1 MSSIGIP
8 RPRVYITCS
17 NLTFVCAC
25 SKVPPFSDTE
35 AETFHSA
42 DWIGVSLRSLGPD
55 DVRVFSCPEYDHWER
70 PLITILSASGQ
81 RVAPF
86 ATPAS
91 KGAVLLRAL
100 NSESMVSMSF
110 NFMDS
115 SLDPVFNLGPAASRE
130 MLLSQNQALSHGARR
145 KLTRVDR
152 HRNVSRFEIA
162 VLVELRASLRQSSLS
177 R

>member
-1 MSSIGIP
+1 M
-8 RPRVYITCS
+8 
-17 NLTFVCAC
+17 
-25 SKVPPFSDTE
+25 
-35 AETFHSA
+35 
-42 DWIGVSLRSLGPD
+42 
-55 DVRVFSCPEYDHWER
+55 
-70 PLITILSASGQ
+70 
-81 RVAPF
+81 
-86 ATPAS
+86 
-91 KGAVLLRAL
+91 
-100 NSESMVSMSF
+100 SMSF